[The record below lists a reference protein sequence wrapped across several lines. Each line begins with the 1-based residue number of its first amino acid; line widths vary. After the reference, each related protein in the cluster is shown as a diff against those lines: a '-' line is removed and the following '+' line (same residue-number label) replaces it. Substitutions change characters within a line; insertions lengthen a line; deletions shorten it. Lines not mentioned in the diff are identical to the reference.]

1 MLDVR
6 FIKENLEQVRTN
18 LKKKNQGQKFKL
30 LDEILTRYEQS
41 LKLKQQA
48 EELRH
53 ERNQLSERI
62 NKLVKEKQ
70 NASSII
76 KTVQGIPEKIKQ
88 LEEKKQHIDFGITT
102 CLQQIPNIMH
112 KDVPLGK
119 NDTENKVTKKWGE
132 IKEQKFEIK
141 NHVEIGE
148 SLGIL
153 DFDASAKVSGNGF
166 YYLKGDLALLNQAL
180 IQFVINHMQKKGYQ
194 YVEPPLMIRKEI
206 ASAANDLEAFK
217 TALYKTQDEELYLIP
232 TAEHAMLGMH
242 INTTFQENELPKKY
256 FAYSMCF
263 RKEIGSH
270 GINEKG
276 LWRTHQFNKVEQFIF
291 CHPKDSWK
299 LYEELRKNT
308 EEIFQKLKLP
318 YRVLEICS
326 GDLGDWKAR
335 SEDIEAYRPTTQEYG
350 EVTSL
355 SNCTDYQARDLN
367 IKMMDKEGNKLIVHT
382 LNNTALA
389 TSRALVAI
397 MEHYQTKEG
406 HIKIPL
412 VLQKYMN
419 GKKIIKKE

>member
-166 YYLKGDLALLNQAL
+166 YYLK
-180 IQFVINHMQKKGYQ
+180 
-194 YVEPPLMIRKEI
+194 
-206 ASAANDLEAFK
+206 
-217 TALYKTQDEELYLIP
+217 
-232 TAEHAMLGMH
+232 
-242 INTTFQENELPKKY
+242 
-256 FAYSMCF
+256 
-263 RKEIGSH
+263 
-270 GINEKG
+270 
-276 LWRTHQFNKVEQFIF
+276 
-291 CHPKDSWK
+291 
-299 LYEELRKNT
+299 
-308 EEIFQKLKLP
+308 
-318 YRVLEICS
+318 
-326 GDLGDWKAR
+326 
-335 SEDIEAYRPTTQEYG
+335 
-350 EVTSL
+350 
-355 SNCTDYQARDLN
+355 
-367 IKMMDKEGNKLIVHT
+367 
-382 LNNTALA
+382 
-389 TSRALVAI
+389 
-397 MEHYQTKEG
+397 
-406 HIKIPL
+406 
-412 VLQKYMN
+412 
-419 GKKIIKKE
+419 